1 MNEYLTRITGTLPED
16 QYKFYIIYLSVLLR
30 MMNVSDNI
38 CTGNQNI
45 HLCSINFFFRKSSSL
60 WDNVEKSCGVGQATD
75 DNIMH
80 AHCAGYLRIQTH
92 IQNM

>member
-45 HLCSINFFFRKSSSL
+45 HLCSINFVFENRPVYETMLKKA
-60 WDNVEKSCGVGQATD
+60 VESDRPQMTV
-75 DNIMH
+75 
-80 AHCAGYLRIQTH
+80 
-92 IQNM
+92 